1 MLGSEPE
8 IISNYV
14 NSGEVKLVFWPMLDH
29 GNHSLNAHAA
39 AECIGRQSVDAFWD
53 VHDHFFENQSELW
66 GADRSYFIE
75 VAEGVGVDQTAF
87 AACYDNG
94 IGHEAVPELDKIRR
108 DLGILSRPTFD
119 INGTYIIGAQ
129 PFIFF
134 SEYIESI
141 LP

>member
-1 MLGSEPE
+1 VLGAERE

-14 NSGEVKLVFWPMLDH
+14 NTGEVKLVFWPMLDH
-29 GNHSLNAHAA
+29 GNNSLNAHAA
-39 AECIGRQSVDAFWD
+39 ADCIGRQSVEAFWS
-53 VHDHFFENQSELW
+53 VHDHFFANQRELW
-66 GADRSYFIE
+66 GAERSYFID
-75 VAEGVGVDQTAF
+75 AAAGAGVDQIIF
-87 AACYDNG
+87 AAFYYNR
-94 IGHEAVPELDKIRR
+94 IGHETVTELDKIRR
-108 DLGILSRPTFD
+108 DLGILNRPTFD